1 MKYTIVL
8 CLLLIGLTSALSIE
22 KNGFS
27 LTKNEDSS
35 RDQCSCCSVT
45 ITCSSCKNDLVEQ
58 GIFFDKIYAAK
69 LDKSRKLI
77 M

>member
-8 CLLLIGLTSALSIE
+8 CLLLVTLTSALSIE

-45 ITCSSCKNDLVEQ
+45 ITFSSCKNDLVEPE
-58 GIFFDKIYAAK
+58 IFLTYV
-69 LDKSRKLI
+69 